1 MSIYNRDYMREGG
14 GPQKLNTPSTWNI
27 VSWLLAINS
36 VVFVINLISVT
47 RLADFLGLSIQSL
60 TSFYVW
66 TPITYQFTHNGVIH
80 FLCNMIGLF
89 FLGRMLLSLFG
100 PRQVLRIFLL
110 GGLSG
115 GFLQILYN
123 LLIGPDGLTIG
134 ASGSILAMLAAAAT
148 LIPHQR
154 FQLLLFFI
162 IPVSM
167 TLRTALLLVL
177 AVDVI
182 TLILILTDQGSDVAV
197 FAHFGG
203 VLFGWLYVRYGFAS
217 ENQSSRRSKKRK
229 GFMGIR
235 ILKDEEPGRAPKEK
249 KAKKP
254 FVTNDIDA
262 ILDKI
267 NEQGFQS
274 LTDEERK
281 ALEKSSN
288 KLSRR
293 LDDDD

>member
-1 MSIYNRDYMREGG
+1 M
-14 GPQKLNTPSTWNI
+14 
-27 VSWLLAINS
+27 SWLLAINAL
-36 VVFVINLISVT
+36 VFVVNLISVT
-47 RLADFLGLSIQSL
+47 RFADFLGLSVHSL
-60 TSFYVW
+60 TSFYLW

-89 FLGRMLLSLFG
+89 FLGRMLLSMVGSRL
-100 PRQVLRIFLL
+100 VLRIYLL
-110 GGLSG
+110 GGLAG
-115 GFLQILYN
+115 GLLQVLYN
-123 LLIGPDGLTIG
+123 LVIGPDGLTIG

-162 IPVSM
+162 IPVNM

-177 AVDVI
+177 GLDMI
-182 TLILILTDQGSDVAV
+182 TLILILTGQGPDVAV
-197 FAHFGG
+197 FAHLGG
-203 VLFGWLYVRYGFAS
+203 ILFGWLFVRNGFAS
-217 ENQSSRRSKKRK
+217 RQSRSRPRKKKR
-229 GFMGIR
+229 GFLGVR
-235 ILKDEEPGRAPKEK
+235 ILRDDEPPPSGK
-249 KAKKP
+249 KKP

-281 ALEKSSN
+281 TLEKSSN

-293 LDDDD
+293 LDDDS